1 MVGRKVPAG
10 PVLSPRQDDQPAVSN
25 IKPTCTRQ
33 PILDKISKPSLC
45 RPAHRDQPAC
55 PNRPTTYTTSP
66 CTNGYH
72 QNLRLATTSLSLHL
86 LLCLRCYII
95 MCCRVVH
102 VNHKMHANLET
113 SRRQPSISGAAT
125 YIDILLRRLERSVL
139 PFKLPC
145 LRRAIQIYS
154 NVKIYTRRNK

>member
-1 MVGRKVPAG
+1 MPCYRKFDQRN
-10 PVLSPRQDDQPAVSN
+10 RQTDDDLPSAEIANRDLHSVHICVRSDM
-25 IKPTCTRQ
+25 I
-33 PILDKISKPSLC
+33 ILTVRNLFGIHMSYNLRKPSFLF
-45 RPAHRDQPAC
+45 AFI
-55 PNRPTTYTTSP
+55 N
-66 CTNGYH
+66 
-72 QNLRLATTSLSLHL
+72 SL
-86 LLCLRCYII
+86 
-95 MCCRVVH
+95 H

-154 NVKIYTRRNK
+154 NVDVRTRQNKRLKF